1 MEKIVIGV
9 DPHKLSATIEVVDHH
24 ETVLASG
31 RFATDKGGYAAMRRH
46 VAGWPERV
54 WAVEGSNGA
63 GRSLAQ
69 RLLADGEQ
77 VVDVPAKLSA
87 RARMLDTGHGRKTDA
102 DDAHSVAVAAVRAK
116 QLRTLALDP
125 ELEALRMLVDRREEL
140 AKQRTQ
146 TANRL
151 QRLLAELT
159 PGSAKKDITTAQA
172 KAILAGVRPRDLVG
186 KTQRRL
192 AAEQLAE
199 LVVIEKKIKTLTTEL
214 KQMVAATGSRL
225 MELPGVGPIVAA
237 RVLADVGD
245 VTRFADRNRFAS
257 WTGTAPIEASSG
269 EVVRHRLSRAGN
281 RRMNHMIHI
290 AAATQI
296 RLDTEGRAYY
306 RRKLAAGKTRMEAM
320 RCLKRRISD
329 ALYRQL
335 VADARAS
342 ETGPGGHCGASLTSS
357 AVDLPPHIDT
367 SDQPLPG
374 PAAPTLQLP
383 RPARKTTAL
392 TPG

>member
-1 MEKIVIGV
+1 M
-9 DPHKLSATIEVVDHH
+9 
-24 ETVLASG
+24 
-31 RFATDKGGYAAMRRH
+31 GG
-46 VAGWPERV
+46 
-54 WAVEGSNGA
+54 EGSNGA

-199 LVVIEKKIKTLTTEL
+199 LVVIEKKIKALTTEL

-225 MELPGVGPIVAA
+225 MELPRG
-237 RVLADVGD
+237 R
-245 VTRFADRNRFAS
+245 ADR
-257 WTGTAPIEASSG
+257 
-269 EVVRHRLSRAGN
+269 
-281 RRMNHMIHI
+281 
-290 AAATQI
+290 
-296 RLDTEGRAYY
+296 
-306 RRKLAAGKTRMEAM
+306 
-320 RCLKRRISD
+320 RC
-329 ALYRQL
+329 
-335 VADARAS
+335 
-342 ETGPGGHCGASLTSS
+342 
-357 AVDLPPHIDT
+357 
-367 SDQPLPG
+367 
-374 PAAPTLQLP
+374 P
-383 RPARKTTAL
+383 RPGRRR
-392 TPG
+392 